1 MTARRSITLKAG
13 VPTFRWSRPL
23 FSSTISSSKKTVRRF
38 RNCRS
43 RPRRSLQ
50 KGNYMVAVR
59 TFLNRMEADL
69 ASGVL
74 AGENIDSIVQ
84 ADDCG
89 GERPSMWLSG
99 VRLLVRPED
108 AQKADEILREVTAAA
123 PDAI

>member
-1 MTARRSITLKAG
+1 
-13 VPTFRWSRPL
+13 
-23 FSSTISSSKKTVRRF
+23 
-38 RNCRS
+38 
-43 RPRRSLQ
+43 
-50 KGNYMVAVR
+50 MVAVR